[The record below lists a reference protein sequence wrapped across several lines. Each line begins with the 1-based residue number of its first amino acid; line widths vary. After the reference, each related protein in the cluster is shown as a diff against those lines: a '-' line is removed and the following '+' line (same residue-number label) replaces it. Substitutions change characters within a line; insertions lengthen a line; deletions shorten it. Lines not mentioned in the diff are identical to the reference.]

1 MTACYQQNY
10 RIRGQKSLVTSLCRG
25 ESEDIYDTVPENGA
39 NDDYATAVRKLC
51 EYFKPQCQVNTEY
64 EAFKF
69 HKCEQMADETIDA
82 YCTRLRE
89 LAASCKFMTWTEK

>member
-1 MTACYQQNY
+1 MKTFMTLYQ
-10 RIRGQKSLVTSLCRG
+10 KMV
-25 ESEDIYDTVPENGA
+25 A

-89 LAASCKFMTWTEK
+89 LAASCKFMTRTENKNPDSYKV